1 MRNPIFAAAVA
12 LVGVITS
19 LSPAIAEESCQLMR
33 IAAIPFQTDSTAH
46 VYVPVSLNGRGT
58 HLMLDTGAFWS
69 GVSTPMAAALGLP
82 IRQAT
87 DFYMTD
93 AAGKRIDKVVTIDQM
108 KLGNIPFNSAVEMFV
123 MDYTPNATLEQNGG
137 VLGRNL
143 FTQMDIEIDNAG
155 KTISLF
161 SQDHCKGAGVYW
173 ADEAVT
179 LNFKRAKPSTPTGS
193 NIRQKPSKHQI
204 DTPIVAADLDGEIVS
219 VLFDTGATRSGMD
232 IEHAKRKFGIGPG
245 SPGVEPAGKV
255 YTGTG
260 EAVDTYSYTF
270 KSLTISGIKFENVT
284 VLLGKFD
291 DDAKLLLGMNELKKL
306 RLYFAFKDGMI
317 HITAAD
323 AGRTAQ
329 Q

>member
-1 MRNPIFAAAVA
+1 MRRFFLAAVIAIAAIPA
-12 LVGVITS
+12 L
-19 LSPAIAEESCQLMR
+19 LSPAIAEESCQLKR
-33 IAAIPFQTDSTAH
+33 IAAIPFQSDSRAH
-46 VYVPVSLNGRGT
+46 IYVPTVLNEHNT

-69 GVSTPMAAALGLP
+69 GVSTQMATALNIP
-82 IRQAT
+82 VRQST
-87 DFYMTD
+87 DFDMTD
-93 AAGKRIDKVVTIDQM
+93 ASGKKIDKMVTIARM
-108 KLGNIPFNSAVEMFV
+108 KLGNIPFNSAVDMFV
-123 MDYTPNATLEQNGG
+123 MDYTPSASLEMNGG

-143 FTQMDIEIDNAG
+143 FTQMDLEIDNAG

-179 LNFKRAKPSTPTGS
+179 LNFKREKPSTPTGS
-193 NIRQKPSKHQI
+193 NIRKKASKHQI
-204 DTPIVAADLDGEIVS
+204 DTPIVAAELDGEIVS

-245 SPGVEPAGKV
+245 SPGVVPAGKV

-270 KSLTISGIKFENVT
+270 NSLTISGIKFENVT

-291 DDAKLLLGMNELKKL
+291 DDAKVLLGMNELKKL
-306 RLYFAFKDGMI
+306 RMYFAFKDGMI

-323 AGRTAQ
+323 AGRSPQ
-329 Q
+329 